1 MPPSETDEVVAKI
14 DALKQSMMENPDFQE
29 WLPGQ
34 GHDDAAQREQR
45 LQEQDRRQA
54 KMRELHGL
62 RADQDVKDPSFGREF
77 ETLRENQ
84 EQQDPSSTT
93 ADDPNSM
100 PASTSAFA
108 APVSSSSSSSASQ
121 SRRAEQDGDLGMTR
135 DHGPSAQSPQVAMP
149 SASASSSSA
158 SSEPRLTESSKEWDS
173 TDDQFFLVHLTHR
186 GQRPLSK
193 RPALRVLSSHATRE
207 EAVEE
212 GMAIQRHKDLCNYNV
227 WLFEKHVP
235 QPICEK
241 WQLQADPAYTTKV
254 VQDIQALHDAHTL
267 ARTQE
272 FKANVDEKKTG
283 EQNLSVERKM
293 LKLKET
299 RKTHPRV
306 QCRNKMMQDRKARD
320 KLVSSS
326 NDKYPRELEV
336 RNQNFVAIRIVHD
349 IRKQVLECLKEDE
362 PVIIIDGVFETEA
375 GVKQWIENVG
385 AQNVLHEVLE
395 GVDMYQWLHPA
406 DVDTKKVP
414 MKYRDAELNTI
425 MQAKE
430 SEAGRLSKFERW
442 QAAQAELKALEAK
455 VPKAE
460 PTPEEAA
467 AATATPEQ
475 QVSVPVVDDSAS
487 SSSAAVEL
495 STAPFGRPVGTEEPV
510 EALNSNIGI
519 AS

>member
-1 MPPSETDEVVAKI
+1 MPPSETNEIVAKI
-14 DALKQSMMENPDFQE
+14 DALKQSMMEDPDFKE

-34 GHDDAAQREQR
+34 SHDGADQHAQRLEEQ
-45 LQEQDRRQA
+45 ERRQA

-62 RADQDVKDPSFGREF
+62 RADQDVKDSAFNREY
-77 ETLRENQ
+77 EAVREKQ
-84 EQQDPSSTT
+84 EEQDPT
-93 ADDPNSM
+93 D
-100 PASTSAFA
+100 
-108 APVSSSSSSSASQ
+108 SSASMGGVASSMSESFPAPLAQAAATASQQ
-121 SRRAEQDGDLGMTR
+121 SRAERDGDLGMTR
-135 DHGPSAQSPQVAMP
+135 DHGPSAPQVAMP
-149 SASASSSSA
+149 SASASSSS
-158 SSEPRLTESSKEWDS
+158 SSEVRLTEAGKEWDS

-186 GQRPLSK
+186 GQRPISK

-207 EAVEE
+207 EAVEA
-212 GMAIQRHKDLCNYNV
+212 GTAIQQHKDLRNYNV

-241 WQLQADPAYTTKV
+241 WQSQADSGYTSKL

-267 ARTQE
+267 VRTQE
-272 FKANVDEKKTG
+272 FKTNVDDKRTG

-306 QCRNKMMQDRKARD
+306 QCRNKMMQDRKVKD
-320 KLVSSS
+320 NLVSSS
-326 NDKYPRELEV
+326 NDKYPRDLEV

-349 IRKQVLECLKEDE
+349 IRKQVLECIKEDE

-395 GVDMYQWLHPA
+395 AVDMYQWLHPA

-430 SEAGRLSKFERW
+430 SEAGRLAKFERW
-442 QAAQAELKALEAK
+442 QAAQSELKALEDK
-455 VPKAE
+455 VPKPE
-460 PTPEEAA
+460 TTPEENA
-467 AATATPEQ
+467 AATATSSTPMA
-475 QVSVPVVDDSAS
+475 VDDSAS
-487 SSSAAVEL
+487 SASASSSSVSSSSVDSPSL
-495 STAPFGRPVGTEEPV
+495 VTLDPVGPEVVPV
-510 EALNSNIGI
+510 TVPN
-519 AS
+519 